1 MDDAKTFVRSVVL
14 PVSVPLGADPTGA
27 PWTWETFT
35 KGKNGEFLGLND
47 AFRLSTDL
55 ANWCVRRLF
64 VLDDPASEKTPD
76 VVKKWY
82 GYKDAGEHY
91 PDKAK
96 WSGAMASLN
105 IVTRTAQ
112 RKYVQQRF
120 DVMVRHDSSL
130 LTYRFPQPFP
140 VHNACWQTDYAD
152 GGFPTVRL
160 SLPGVGQ
167 VELRLKRDGGFRR
180 QLAMFRQLHLG
191 GQLADLQECLAIE
204 TRKKTVE
211 STKKPPDLTKIS
223 AINNRITEIRERIA
237 SHRLAHPDL
246 AEKGEAALYRD
257 RKGQLLLKMVG
268 HFPRH
273 DRGGADNVCFLHTD
287 PNALLVAEINGR
299 SVTVTNGDHL
309 KRAHAV
315 VRETADRHRRFLQR
329 VGEDKKREVRMDP
342 RQRGNLNRKVD
353 ERCAKQRARIDTAV
367 KQIAAQVAR
376 FCERQ
381 RVGLV
386 AYDDANKDFL
396 PDGFPWHALKTRI
409 CQLFVGETGGEWVDG
424 QFTHIT
430 EDEERREWLTRA
442 RATAA
447 AGSRAVAH
455 SRRAG
460 SHPAVTPTSPPTPSR
475 PPTSSRGSA
484 RR

>member
-27 PWTWETFT
+27 PWTWQSF
-35 KGKNGEFLGLND
+35 NAALLP

-64 VLDDPASEKTPD
+64 VLDDPAIAKTPD
-76 VVKKWY
+76 AVKKWY

-160 SLPGVGQ
+160 ALPGVGQ

-180 QLAMFRQLHLG
+180 QLAMFRQLHDG
-191 GQLADLQECLAIE
+191 TA
-204 TRKKTVE
+204 KK
-211 STKKPPDLTKIS
+211 S
-223 AINNRITEIRERIA
+223 
-237 SHRLAHPDL
+237 
-246 AEKGEAALYRD
+246 EAALYRD
-257 RKGQLLLKMVG
+257 RKEQLLLKMVG